1 MASPSAREEQ
11 KPLVGQEVI
20 QDQPAMSRFEGR
32 RAACAAVLMVEILER
47 AAFFGIVSNLVLYLN
62 SSNFNWGGPQASRA
76 TLLFLGASYL
86 LSPIGGWLADAYL
99 GRYWTITF
107 SFLLYLLTAC
117 LLPATASQ
125 DGQVLLCGDR
135 SVYAIQP
142 SCQRGGIECKQQ
154 LPSQYCAPI
163 MYAGL
168 LLLALSISSVKAN
181 LTPFGAD
188 QVTDLG
194 RDATRRFFNWFY
206 WSINFGAVIS
216 LLVVA
221 FIQQNVG
228 FLIGY
233 AIPAV
238 CVSFALLVFLLAAPR
253 FVTKPATG
261 SQVST
266 MFQLAFKSSCC
277 SHALQK
283 MTTKAKENNFQSEE
297 ESGLLSDPRHQPQEP
312 SHENTS
318 NFQAL
323 MKILPVLLTL
333 IPYWMVYFQMQSTY
347 YLQGLHLYI
356 PNIFQHSNLNSSVLS
371 ASVRNGYTFPDAW
384 LLLANVVFLL
394 ILVPLKDRVIDPFLA
409 KRKLL
414 PSPLKRMAVGM
425 IFGFASVIAAGVL
438 ETKRLKY
445 VHNNETIS
453 QQIGKDDYIAAALPI
468 WWQIPQYLLIGIS
481 EIFASIPG
489 LEFAYS
495 EAPRSMQ
502 GVIMG
507 LFYFISGVGSLLG
520 SGLLTLLSLPA
531 NGWMN
536 CPEDYGNI
544 NKCQMDN
551 YFFLLAAIQ
560 AVTCVLFVWI
570 SIRYEHQQ
578 RPNSCLPCIG
588 QEDK

>member
-1 MASPSAREEQ
+1 MASPSAREER
-11 KPLVGQEVI
+11 KPLLGQEETLGR
-20 QDQPAMSRFEGR
+20 PAVSSFEGR
-32 RAACAAVLMVEILER
+32 RAACAAVLLVEILER

-62 SSNFNWGGPQASRA
+62 SSNFNWSGSQASQA
-76 TLLFLGASYL
+76 SLLFIGASYL

-99 GRYWTITF
+99 GHYWTITC
-107 SFLLYLLTAC
+107 SFLLYLLSAC

-125 DGQVLLCGDR
+125 DGQLLLCGDR
-135 SVYAIQP
+135 PAYMVQP

-154 LPSQYCAPI
+154 LPSQYCAPV
-163 MYAGL
+163 MYTGL
-168 LLLALSISSVKAN
+168 LFLALGISSVKAN
-181 LTPFGAD
+181 LTPFGVD

-221 FIQQNVG
+221 YIQQNVG

-238 CVSFALLVFLLAAPR
+238 CLTFALVVFLLAAPS

-261 SQVST
+261 SQVSI
-266 MFQLAFKSSCC
+266 MFRLAFKSSCC
-277 SHALQK
+277 GQTLRK
-283 MTTKAKENNFQSEE
+283 MPIKVKGSNFQSGEE
-297 ESGLLSDPRHQPQEP
+297 TGPLSGPRHQGHSQE
-312 SHENTS
+312 NIS
-318 NFQAL
+318 NFRAL
-323 MKILPVLLTL
+323 IKILPVMLTL

-356 PNIFQHSNLNSSVLS
+356 PNFFHHSILNNSAHSESVG
-371 ASVRNGYTFPDAW
+371 NTYTFPDAW

-414 PSPLKRMAVGM
+414 PSALKRMAMGM

-438 ETKRLKY
+438 ETTRLKY

-453 QQIGKDDYIAAALPI
+453 QRIGKDDYNAAPLPI

-481 EIFASIPG
+481 EIFTSIPG

-495 EAPRSMQ
+495 EAPKSMQ
-502 GVIMG
+502 GAIMG
-507 LFYFISGVGSLLG
+507 LFFFIAGVGSLLG
-520 SGLLTLLSLPA
+520 SGLLTLLSVPK

-544 NKCQMDN
+544 NNCQMDN

-560 AVTCVLFVWI
+560 AVTYFLFVWI
-570 SIRYEHQQ
+570 SIRYEQQ
-578 RPNSCLPCIG
+578 QQQQQPNSCLLCIG
-588 QEDK
+588 QNS